1 MTGAGADVTGFD
13 AIKAVADAANAPVG
27 NGDLLAVERDVLA
40 APAAA
45 LRKMHADRAPY
56 VPAQY
61 DAALA
66 QIVDGLAQVERVL
79 ASGADAASGGA
90 GGEKLTLAEICLVT
104 TLHPLFAKA
113 LGPEARAK
121 APRTTA
127 LFERA
132 AARGEALGVLG
143 KPVLCAAVTLP
154 NVGSSGGDKPAPKT
168 EASAGAA
175 KPRSSRSAPKNGE
188 MGPPQGSPEE
198 IAAAVSFLCSDAA
211 SAISGVTLPVDG
223 GWLSGP
229 AWTTYA

>member
-90 GGEKLTLAEICLVT
+90 
-104 TLHPLFAKA
+104 
-113 LGPEARAK
+113 
-121 APRTTA
+121 
-127 LFERA
+127 
-132 AARGEALGVLG
+132 AAR
-143 KPVLCAAVTLP
+143 
-154 NVGSSGGDKPAPKT
+154 S
-168 EASAGAA
+168 
-175 KPRSSRSAPKNGE
+175 
-188 MGPPQGSPEE
+188 
-198 IAAAVSFLCSDAA
+198 
-211 SAISGVTLPVDG
+211 
-223 GWLSGP
+223 
-229 AWTTYA
+229 